1 MLLYACFR
9 FSEAMDQLFLT
20 VLSAMQGS
28 FRAMLGVASIFVNVL
43 LNDQDGELGDAP
55 LPHHHHIC
63 FFFFLRCCSR
73 FLRWHLRPL
82 IIDSY
87 NMRTA

>member
-43 LNDQDGELGDAP
+43 LRPGWGTRRCP
-55 LPHHHHIC
+55 PSPTTTFVS
-63 FFFFLRCCSR
+63 FFFFS
-73 FLRWHLRPL
+73 FF
-82 IIDSY
+82 SY

>member
-43 LNDQDGELGDAP
+43 LRPGWGTRRCP

-63 FFFFLRCCSR
+63 FFFPSVL
-73 FLRWHLRPL
+73 L
-82 IIDSY
+82 
-87 NMRTA
+87 

>member
-43 LNDQDGELGDAP
+43 LRPGWGTRRCP
-55 LPHHHHIC
+55 PPPPPPHL
-63 FFFFLRCCSR
+63 FFFFFSFGVALDFSGGI
-73 FLRWHLRPL
+73 FDP
-82 IIDSY
+82 
-87 NMRTA
+87 